1 MLNNVSDF
9 YRYDYF
15 QSKFSFSQIN
25 IELLFFFL
33 NLFLAA
39 LSLYCCFRLLY
50 LLQAGAAL

>member
-1 MLNNVSDF
+1 MLNNSDF
-9 YRYDYF
+9 YHYDYF
-15 QSKFSFSQIN
+15 KSNFSFSQIN

-39 LSLYCCFRLLY
+39 LSLYCCSGLLY